1 MNTKHFM
8 EKLAEELD
16 LLESELSKV
25 GRPNPENPGDWE
37 PTPEPM
43 DITPSDMNDMGDA
56 VEEAGTRVAIE
67 GELENRLNEV
77 KEALERIEHNTYG
90 ECEVCGEQIEE
101 KRLEA
106 NPAARTCMK
115 HMEA

>member
-16 LLESELSKV
+16 LLEGELSRV
-25 GRPNPENPGDWE
+25 GRPNPENPADWE
-37 PTPEPM
+37 PTPEDM
-43 DITPSDMNDMGDA
+43 DITPSDLNDMGDA
-56 VEEAGTRVAIE
+56 VEEAGTRIAIE
-67 GELENRLNEV
+67 GELENRLGEV
-77 KEALERIEHNTYG
+77 KDALARIESNTYG
-90 ECEVCGEQIEE
+90 MCEVCDEPIEE